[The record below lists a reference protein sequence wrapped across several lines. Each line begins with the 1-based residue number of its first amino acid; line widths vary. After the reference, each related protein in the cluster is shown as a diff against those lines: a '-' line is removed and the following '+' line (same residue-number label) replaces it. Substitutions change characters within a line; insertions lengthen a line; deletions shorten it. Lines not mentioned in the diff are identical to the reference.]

1 MKLDF
6 RTKFF
11 MTVCVSTLLIA
22 GNYNRDTMLFHI
34 LLGLV
39 PLALFLTDG
48 MFKVALRYG
57 VIYGAL
63 SVANELLIEHSDNEL
78 YFGLF
83 IISGIFCKLYPG
95 LMMGY
100 YTLKTTK
107 MVDLVKSLKAI
118 KMPDYLI
125 IPISVM
131 FRFFFSIS
139 HDYREI
145 RKAMKLQNLGL
156 ASLFKQPV
164 RTLEYAVVPLAMC
177 SLRAADDVSISAMSR
192 GLVPGAQRSS
202 ISDAKLKYY
211 DYLLM
216 LVMLGCIAFH
226 IWSHYVRS

>member
-11 MTVCVSTLLIA
+11 MTFCISTLLIA
-22 GNYNRDTMLFHI
+22 GHAKSGTLAFHF
-34 LLGLV
+34 LLGLTPFV
-39 PLALFLTDG
+39 LLLIDGFRRPALIG
-48 MFKVALRYG
+48 G
-57 VIYGAL
+57 GIYGL
-63 SVANELLIEHSDNEL
+63 SFLGGEVLLGHSSSTLN
-78 YFGLF
+78 FGLF
-83 IISGIFCKLYPG
+83 IVVGIFCKLFPG

-107 MVDLVKSLKAI
+107 MVDLVKSLQAI
-118 KMPDYLI
+118 HTPDYLI
-125 IPISVM
+125 IPLSVM

-145 RKAMKLQNLGL
+145 RKAMKLQNLGWQ
-156 ASLFKQPV
+156 SLVQQPI

-177 SLRAADDVSISAMSR
+177 TVRAADDVSISAMSR
-192 GLVPGAQRSS
+192 GLQAGATRSS
-202 ISDAKLKYY
+202 ISDAKLKSY

-216 LVMLGCIAFH
+216 LAMLACIAFH

>member
-6 RTKFF
+6 RTKLF
-11 MTVCVSTLLIA
+11 MTICVSTLLIA
-22 GNYNRDTMLFHI
+22 GNYSRDTMLFHFM
-34 LLGLV
+34 LGLI
-39 PLALFLTDG
+39 PLALFLVSG
-48 MFKVALRYG
+48 MLKSAVRYA
-57 VIYGAL
+57 VIYTLAFAA
-63 SVANELLIEHSDNEL
+63 SELLVEHSDNDL
-78 YFGLF
+78 SFGLF
-83 IISGIFCKLYPG
+83 IILGIFYKIYPG

-107 MVDLVKSLKAI
+107 MVDLVKSLKAM

-125 IPISVM
+125 IPMSVM

-156 ASLFKQPV
+156 ISLFTQPI

-177 SLRAADDVSISAMSR
+177 SVRAADDVSISAMSR
-192 GLVPGAQRSS
+192 GLVPGATRSS

-216 LVMLGCIAFH
+216 LAMVGCVAFH
-226 IWSHYVRS
+226 IWSHYVRN